1 MNLCRNPLVN
11 DKNDA
16 NAHHHNLAVHF
27 HAMATQKNMKNLEV
41 GARVRSVEKG
51 HPRQIRSF
59 LSRPLAVFVGLVVGA
74 APVAAFL
81 IAEINQQN
89 LALNDLE
96 RENKSLDDQ
105 VAALSNENKI
115 KSEQLLDLSNKV
127 LALQGKYARDVT
139 ALSIA
144 LDKAQEEVTVIFSE
158 VDSREGLLNLPS
170 DKSGSWFINFE
181 SYSDKAIADIRSK
194 EIRDALVAVDI
205 SVVEGQAASGDAIY
219 RIRAT
224 GFPNK
229 SETERASIWIEQRL
243 ESGDLWIGNSEQEK
257 EAARLKLDA
266 RRVLRYVVMVGEYA
280 ESLQAESV
288 AKALT
293 DNGLTARSPPFVD
306 GRSKTFRVYIPDIS
320 TKDRAEAI
328 LRSLTKTG
336 SFRGAKLM
344 RSFNPED

>member
-1 MNLCRNPLVN
+1 MHN
-11 DKNDA
+11 KNDA
-16 NAHHHNLAVHF
+16 NAYYHNLAVKF
-27 HAMATQKNMKNLEV
+27 HGMATEANIKNLEV
-41 GARVRSVEKG
+41 GARVKSVEKG
-51 HPRQIRSF
+51 RLRRGRSV
-59 LSRPLAVFVGLVVGA
+59 LGRTLAVSVGIIIGTMSA
-74 APVAAFL
+74 AAFFITEL
-81 IAEINQQN
+81 DQKNIS
-89 LALNDLE
+89 LNE
-96 RENKSLDDQ
+96 MEGENKNLGGQ
-105 VAALSNENKI
+105 VAALSNEKKI

-127 LALQGKYARDVT
+127 LEWQRKYARDVT
-139 ALSIA
+139 ALSNA
-144 LDKAQEEVTVIFSE
+144 LDKAEQEVTVIFSE
-158 VDSREGLLNLPS
+158 VDSREALLNLSS

-181 SYSDKAIADIRSK
+181 SYSDKAIADIRSE

-205 SVVEGQAASGDAIY
+205 SVVEGQAASGDTIY

-243 ESGDLWIGNSEQEK
+243 ELGDLWIGDTEQEK
-257 EAARLKLDA
+257 EAVRLKLDT

-280 ESLQAESV
+280 ESPQAESV
-288 AKALT
+288 ANALT
-293 DNGLTARSPPFVD
+293 ENGLTAKSAPFID
-306 GRSKTFRVYIPDIS
+306 GQSKTFRVYIPDIS

>member
-1 MNLCRNPLVN
+1 MPIIDQKDNYLLSDDVQGVSKKRRRLLRRPTVMFGFTVLGACGLICGWLYERQLLIDTQRTVTESNER
-11 DKNDA
+11 
-16 NAHHHNLAVHF
+16 LAVQL
-27 HAMATQKNMKNLEV
+27 ASEKQKNTELSERVLKLSEVALEW
-41 GARVRSVEKG
+41 
-51 HPRQIRSF
+51 
-59 LSRPLAVFVGLVVGA
+59 
-74 APVAAFL
+74 
-81 IAEINQQN
+81 
-89 LALNDLE
+89 
-96 RENKSLDDQ
+96 
-105 VAALSNENKI
+105 
-115 KSEQLLDLSNKV
+115 
-127 LALQGKYARDVT
+127 QGKYARDVT
-139 ALSIA
+139 ALSTA

-181 SYSDKAIADIRSK
+181 SYSDKAIAEIRSK

-243 ESGDLWIGNSEQEK
+243 ELGDLWIGDTEQEK

-280 ESLQAESV
+280 ESPQAESV
-288 AKALT
+288 ANTLT
-293 DNGLTARSPPFVD
+293 ENGLTAKSAPFVD
-306 GRSKTFRVYIPDIS
+306 GQSKTFRVYIPDIS